1 MKGVEVIKDSVE
13 LWSKLL
19 SYYVNFDS
27 LDMAIEAF
35 QAGVRSLKHRS
46 MPLWK
51 IIILYMHSTHPELV
65 MIHLYLCFNQYYIQV
80 ITTICFFTA

>member
-1 MKGVEVIKDSVE
+1 ME

-19 SYYVNFDS
+19 SFYVSVDS

-35 QAGVRSLKHRS
+35 QAGVRSLKNRS

-65 MIHLYLCFNQYYIQV
+65 MINLYELISKLYHILQQYI
-80 ITTICFFTA
+80 

>member
-1 MKGVEVIKDSVE
+1 MKGVEVIKDSVD

-35 QAGVRSLKHRS
+35 QDGVRSLKNRS

-51 IIILYMHSTHPELV
+51 IIILYMHNTHPELV
-65 MIHLYLCFNQYYIQV
+65 ILKLHLYNN
-80 ITTICFFTA
+80 